1 MRARSENTS
10 RIFAVPKPSRNR
22 MESKTVVDPGETL
35 PLMDRCSA
43 AGVRPRFSN
52 HGVSARVQSLRRK
65 RAGCSSRLRAP
76 QLFERAVHR
85 TEMALGQIAHAGRRL
100 FLLLRAVADED
111 VARGL

>member
-22 MESKTVVDPGETL
+22 MESKTVVDPSETL

-43 AGVRPRFSN
+43 AGKGYGRDFPTTESQ
-52 HGVSARVQSLRRK
+52 GAS
-65 RAGCSSRLRAP
+65 RASDGSGPAVAHACAP

-85 TEMALGQIAHAGRRL
+85 TEMALGQIAHAGRRF
-100 FLLLRAVADED
+100 FLLFRAVADED
-111 VARGL
+111 LA